1 MYLGYKYTTV
11 VVIFLNAIA
20 FAVHRAGFG
29 QGTGPVFLTD
39 VRCART
45 ESSLLDCSHR
55 GIGRVYCRHSDD
67 AGVICPPCKS
77 CICFSLMSQWH

>member
-55 GIGRVYCRHSDD
+55 GTNLRYCTHSQD
-67 AGVICPPCKS
+67 AGVVCSSCKS
-77 CICFSLMSQWH
+77 QSGTNTYF